1 MQRNHQRRH
10 VDEIRNDL
18 MTAYQQRRTS
28 DAAQQLVAL
37 NKIIDEQ
44 GAELLH
50 KDWQLFTARATALIA
65 AVTAG
70 IVLYHWL
77 AAPVIAMAGLECRL

>member
-1 MQRNHQRRH
+1 MQRNPQRRN

-18 MTAYQQRRTS
+18 MAAYQQRRSS
-28 DAAQQLVAL
+28 DASQQIVAL

-44 GAELLH
+44 HAELRQR
-50 KDWQLFTARATALIA
+50 DWQLFTACATAVIA
-65 AVTAG
+65 AITAG

-77 AAPVIAMAGLECRL
+77 AAPVIGVAGLECRL